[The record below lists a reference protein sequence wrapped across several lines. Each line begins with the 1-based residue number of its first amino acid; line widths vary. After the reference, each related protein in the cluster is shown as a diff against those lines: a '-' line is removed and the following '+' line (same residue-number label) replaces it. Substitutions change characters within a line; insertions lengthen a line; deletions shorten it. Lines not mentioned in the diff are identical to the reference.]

1 MVVLYHDTIGT
12 TFLVIATIVGVVSIS
27 SIMRSGLS
35 NTDLA
40 LKEREAG
47 DNISATHSLM
57 FNSPKV
63 TTICLHTLF
72 KRLYNNL
79 EVI

>member
-12 TFLVIATIVGVVSIS
+12 TFLVIASIVGVVSIS
-27 SIMRSGLS
+27 SITRLGLS

-40 LKEREAG
+40 LKEREPG

-57 FNSPKV
+57 FNS
-63 TTICLHTLF
+63 T
-72 KRLYNNL
+72 
-79 EVI
+79 VIVGLNMGYHSMYAFA